1 MCHSLS
7 SPLTIDD
14 NLDAVRGMAGPVL
27 RQLWTVSR
35 MPKRKA
41 KARTMRRFGETLT
54 RSPKY
59 TKILEKRPYPPG
71 EHGPKARRKHRTSR
85 PFAQGLIEKQKL
97 KVIYDISE
105 TQLRRYVR
113 EAIRSMRNT
122 GEVLLQNLARRLDSV
137 VYRLGYSPT
146 IWAARQLVSHGHV
159 LVDGKRITVRSY
171 RIRPGEV
178 VSVSERMKQNVNVQ
192 AAIDLRRSGRLPD
205 YLSFDEENWSG
216 SLSRIPARAEIPV
229 PVKESA
235 IVEFYAR

>member
-1 MCHSLS
+1 
-7 SPLTIDD
+7 
-14 NLDAVRGMAGPVL
+14 
-27 RQLWTVSR
+27 

-71 EHGPKARRKHRTSR
+71 EHGPKARRKYRTSN

-105 TQLRRYVR
+105 TQLRRYIR
-113 EAIRSMRNT
+113 EAIRSVRST
-122 GEVLLQNLARRLDSV
+122 GEVLLQNLERRLDSV

-159 LVDGKRITVRSY
+159 LVDGVVTIRVEPVLDLEVLDPRGNAVRL
-171 RIRPGEV
+171 
-178 VSVSERMKQNVNVQ
+178 
-192 AAIDLRRSGRLPD
+192 DRRR
-205 YLSFDEENWSG
+205 
-216 SLSRIPARAEIPV
+216 
-229 PVKESA
+229 
-235 IVEFYAR
+235 